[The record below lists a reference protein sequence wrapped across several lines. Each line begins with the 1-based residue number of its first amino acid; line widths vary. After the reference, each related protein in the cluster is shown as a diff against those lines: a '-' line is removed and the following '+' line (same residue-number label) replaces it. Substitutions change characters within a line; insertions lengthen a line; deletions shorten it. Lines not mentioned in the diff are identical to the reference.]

1 MSPVLRRLGVVVLLC
16 AGCAF
21 SVGAAIEGES
31 SGSPARAE
39 PAPPPAPRSMPTAAE
54 RIEQLAG
61 EVRRIRAE
69 LYVKQN
75 PPPPSPVAERRGP

>member
-16 AGCAF
+16 AGCAL
-21 SVGAAIEGES
+21 SVGAALEADPNDS
-31 SGSPARAE
+31 PRASPAAL
-39 PAPPPAPRSMPTAAE
+39 PPPRSMPTAAE

-69 LYVKQN
+69 LYVKQHGA
-75 PPPPSPVAERRGP
+75 PPSPVAERRGP